1 MAVGLPGFSG
11 MIFAQF
17 MRVNPSFGRKTALGI

>member
-1 MAVGLPGFSG
+1 MVAELPGFSG

-17 MRVNPSFGRKTALGI
+17 MRVNPSFGRKTAPGI